1 MQERAIAMVLS
12 GKITWQP
19 QEICELLQAWVCL
32 KPKLL
37 SMIIPTQDAF
47 NLKDR
52 EVAHAPE
59 YSFATSVQ
67 YDSNRKSNS
76 DLRG

>member
-1 MQERAIAMVLS
+1 MTLAAAGNLRIASSL
-12 GKITWQP
+12 GLLKTKITKH
-19 QEICELLQAWVCL
+19 E
-32 KPKLL
+32 
-37 SMIIPTQDAF
+37 IPTQDAF

-67 YDSNRKSNS
+67 YDSN
-76 DLRG
+76 